1 MADPKYAAL
10 FLAEG
15 REHLRACNQLLLEWE
30 RTPGAS
36 EPVNGLFRA
45 IHNIKGMAATL
56 GYGAVAD
63 LAHRAEN
70 VLDTIRGG
78 RTTITPDLIQLLFRT
93 VDALE
98 KAVEGAAAGKGEPSA
113 RLLASLDR
121 AGPGGQEADRR
132 TDGQADRDSSPPVAA
147 SVADVE
153 AGARTGVAA
162 RLPARPP
169 ARPTGHLVGVII
181 RSGTPMRGA
190 RALLAL
196 RRVEAFGKITALRP
210 PATAFERED
219 FDGRFS
225 FHLRTDTAPA
235 DIEMAI
241 RAAGEV
247 EAVAFDANVAVEAE
261 GPVVAARQIR
271 VDLRRLDAMMKLV
284 GELVVARNRLLD
296 LARGDDTELQEV
308 AGSVSRLVGG
318 LQTEVVAARMTPVSD
333 VFDRFPRLVRDLARD
348 LGKQIRFE
356 MEGGAIELD
365 RSILDELGDPL
376 LHLIRNAADHG
387 LEPAEDRQT
396 AGKPAEGRILL
407 SAVRER
413 RTVAIRVSDDGRGID
428 RAAVL
433 ARAKRDGLA
442 DAAVEILTDDV
453 LLRVLSRPGF
463 TTARRVSGIS
473 GRGVGVEVALAR
485 ARALGGSLEVQTE
498 QGRGTTFTLR
508 VPLTLAIVR
517 ALLAQAGEERYAVPL
532 AYVAETVEFDPR
544 AVTAL
549 RSREALVVRDRVI
562 PTVHLRDLVAAKGN
576 GLPVRRPTIILEVG
590 ERRTALVVD
599 ALLGQQDIVIE
610 PFDAPRGL
618 PSYLGG
624 ATILADGAPALIL
637 DAAAL
642 V

>member
-1 MADPKYAAL
+1 
-10 FLAEG
+10 
-15 REHLRACNQLLLEWE
+15 
-30 RTPGAS
+30 
-36 EPVNGLFRA
+36 
-45 IHNIKGMAATL
+45 
-56 GYGAVAD
+56 
-63 LAHRAEN
+63 
-70 VLDTIRGG
+70 
-78 RTTITPDLIQLLFRT
+78 
-93 VDALE
+93 
-98 KAVEGAAAGKGEPSA
+98 
-113 RLLASLDR
+113 
-121 AGPGGQEADRR
+121 
-132 TDGQADRDSSPPVAA
+132 
-147 SVADVE
+147 
-153 AGARTGVAA
+153 
-162 RLPARPP
+162 
-169 ARPTGHLVGVII
+169 
-181 RSGTPMRGA
+181 
-190 RALLAL
+190 
-196 RRVEAFGKITALRP
+196 
-210 PATAFERED
+210 
-219 FDGRFS
+219 
-225 FHLRTDTAPA
+225 
-235 DIEMAI
+235 
-241 RAAGEV
+241 
-247 EAVAFDANVAVEAE
+247 
-261 GPVVAARQIR
+261 
-271 VDLRRLDAMMKLV
+271 
-284 GELVVARNRLLD
+284 
-296 LARGDDTELQEV
+296 
-308 AGSVSRLVGG
+308 
-318 LQTEVVAARMTPVSD
+318 
-333 VFDRFPRLVRDLARD
+333 VRDLARD

-463 TTARRVSGIS
+463 STARRVSGIS

-576 GLPVRRPTIILEVG
+576 GLPARRPTIILEVG

>member
-10 FLAEG
+10 FLAES
-15 REHLRACNQLLLEWE
+15 REHLRTCNQLLLDWE

-56 GYGAVAD
+56 GYGPVAD

-78 RTTITPDLIQLLFRT
+78 RTTITPDLIQLLFRS

-113 RLLASLDR
+113 RLLAALDR
-121 AGPGGQEADRR
+121 AGAGGSGREQTGAD
-132 TDGQADRDSSPPVAA
+132 GSSREP
-147 SVADVE
+147 
-153 AGARTGVAA
+153 TGVGGDPAPARSRPLPSASAPAA
-162 RLPARPP
+162 RPAARPP
-169 ARPTGHLVGVII
+169 GHLVGVTI

-196 RRVEAFGKITALRP
+196 RRVEAFGKVTALRP

-235 DIEMAI
+235 EIEAAI

-247 EAVAFDANVAVEAE
+247 EAVAFDANVAVETE

-271 VDLRRLDAMMKLV
+271 VDLSRLDAMMKLV

-318 LQTEVVAARMTPVSD
+318 LQTQVVAARMTPVSE

-387 LEPAEDRQT
+387 LESADDRQAT
-396 AGKPAEGRILL
+396 GKAAEGRILL

-442 DAAVEILTDDV
+442 DAAVETLTDDV

-463 TTARRVSGIS
+463 STARQVSGIS

-485 ARALGGSLEVQTE
+485 ARVMGGSLEVQTE

-549 RSREALVVRDRVI
+549 RSREALVVRERVI

-576 GLPVRRPTIILEVG
+576 GLPARRPTIILEVG

>member
-10 FLAEG
+10 FLAES
-15 REHLRACNQLLLEWE
+15 REHLRSCNALLLEWE

-56 GYGAVAD
+56 GYSAVAD

-70 VLDTIRGG
+70 VLDAVRSG
-78 RTTITPDLIQLLFRT
+78 RAAGTPELIQLLFRS

-98 KAVEGAAAGKGEPSA
+98 KAVEGAQSGKGEPSA
-113 RLLASLDR
+113 TLLAALDKA
-121 AGPGGQEADRR
+121 AGPAGERVEKPA
-132 TDGQADRDSSPPVAA
+132 ASSPPTGAQ
-147 SVADVE
+147 
-153 AGARTGVAA
+153 AGAAGAPGGAA
-162 RLPARPP
+162 PRLPARGP
-169 ARPTGHLVGVII
+169 AGHLVGVTI

-196 RRVEAFGKITALRP
+196 RRVEALGKITALRP
-210 PATAFERED
+210 TAVAIERED

-225 FHLRTDTAPA
+225 FHLRTGAEPA
-235 DIEMAI
+235 VIE
-241 RAAGEV
+241 AALRSAGDV
-247 EAVAFDANVAVEAE
+247 ERVAFDADVSVEAE

-271 VDLRRLDAMMKLV
+271 IDLHRLDTMMKLV
-284 GELVVARNRLLD
+284 GELVVARNRMLELMRGGD
-296 LARGDDTELQEV
+296 SELAEV
-308 AGSVSRLVGG
+308 AGGVSRLVSD
-318 LQTEVVAARMTPVSD
+318 LQTQVVAARMTPVSE
-333 VFDRFPRLVRDLARD
+333 VFDRFPRLVRDLGRD

-356 MEGGAIELD
+356 MEGGSIELD

-387 LEPAEDRQT
+387 LESAADREA
-396 AGKPAEGRILL
+396 AGKPPEGRILL

-428 RAAVL
+428 RAVVL
-433 ARAKRDGLA
+433 AKAKRDGLA
-442 DAAVEILTDDV
+442 DPAAEMLTDDV
-453 LLRVLSRPGF
+453 LLRVLARPGF
-463 TTARRVSGIS
+463 STARQVSGIS
-473 GRGVGVEVALAR
+473 GRGVGVEVAFAR

-498 QGRGTTFTLR
+498 AGRGTTFTLR

-532 AYVAETVEFDPR
+532 AYVAETVEFDPQ

-549 RSREALVVRDRVI
+549 RAREAVVVRDRVI
-562 PTVHLRDLVAAKGN
+562 PTVHLRDLVAAKAES
-576 GLPVRRPTIILEVG
+576 LPPRRPTIILEVG

-599 ALLGQQDIVIE
+599 GLLGQQDIVIE

-618 PSYLGG
+618 PPYLGG